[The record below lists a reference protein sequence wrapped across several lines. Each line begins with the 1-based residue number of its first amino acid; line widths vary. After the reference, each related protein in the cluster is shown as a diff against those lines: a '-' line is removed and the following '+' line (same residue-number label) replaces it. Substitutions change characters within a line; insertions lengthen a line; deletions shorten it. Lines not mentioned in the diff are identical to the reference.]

1 MSRVR
6 KRVIQM
12 RTKTTQD
19 RVRGYVFEEM
29 EGCLLLFDID
39 GTLIDA
45 GDAGVGAIRRATVDL
60 YGDQIPVPELD
71 VRGATDAALARKLL
85 PAMGAEVNPGSVERL
100 YAAYLRRLRERLE
113 EVNPEAGILPGVCD
127 LLDTLKEAGA
137 TLGLL
142 TGNVEAG
149 AWIKLERFGLAD
161 YFSFGAFGDE
171 HPDRDKLGPEA
182 LAEAERVHQ
191 ARFHPGQVVV
201 VGDTPRDISCGRVI
215 GGSTIAVATRGYA
228 LQELSD
234 CNPTLAVRSL
244 EEQGV
249 ILDLVSRCSLG
260 KVSDSGT
267 REQAI

>member
-29 EGCLLLFDID
+29 QGCLLLFDID

-100 YAAYLRRLRERLE
+100 YAAYLRRLRERL
-113 EVNPEAGILPGVCD
+113 
-127 LLDTLKEAGA
+127 
-137 TLGLL
+137 
-142 TGNVEAG
+142 
-149 AWIKLERFGLAD
+149 
-161 YFSFGAFGDE
+161 
-171 HPDRDKLGPEA
+171 
-182 LAEAERVHQ
+182 
-191 ARFHPGQVVV
+191 
-201 VGDTPRDISCGRVI
+201 
-215 GGSTIAVATRGYA
+215 
-228 LQELSD
+228 
-234 CNPTLAVRSL
+234 
-244 EEQGV
+244 
-249 ILDLVSRCSLG
+249 
-260 KVSDSGT
+260 
-267 REQAI
+267 